1 MQRSVLA
8 SLMAIVQLDAHL
20 RVALE
25 LEPAAAA
32 GALEQL
38 QHQQAGAAAAA
49 AEPSRA
55 LALVLAVPSVEQLL
69 EREARTEASPEEG
82 PLVQLFTAFPPVS
95 NAVHR
100 LLTSFRQPQHSPA
113 QH

>member
-32 GALEQL
+32 SALEQL
-38 QHQQAGAAAAA
+38 QHQQAGAAA
-49 AEPSRA
+49 EPSRT

-69 EREARTEASPEEG
+69 EREALTEASPEEG
-82 PLVQLFTAFPPVS
+82 PLVQLFTKFPLVS
-95 NAVHR
+95 DAVHR
-100 LLTSFRQPQHSPA
+100 LLTSFRQPQNSVA
-113 QH
+113 QR